1 MQVTNTELS
10 ELIGNLG
17 TSKLHVLKVGCR
29 TKIFG
34 MRKIWKITWGTW
46 CAYLPKRKLAER
58 YFEEKKKVQVLGRYL
73 QESNGNY
80 GVTGPESL
88 HPSLVS
94 VIQGQRSARGSIGM
108 AVMFQTRVHLVQHL
122 FSHKG
127 CTWMSGED

>member
-58 YFEEKKKVQVLGRYL
+58 YFEKKKKYRYL
-73 QESNGNY
+73 EGTCKRVMEITVWLVLNHY
-80 GVTGPESL
+80 IPAWCLWFKAKEVLEGP
-88 HPSLVS
+88 
-94 VIQGQRSARGSIGM
+94 
-108 AVMFQTRVHLVQHL
+108 
-122 FSHKG
+122 
-127 CTWMSGED
+127 